1 MKETIK
7 IQYKGKPRKMYI
19 IKRAKHLKLN
29 DGDIFEVTKEEL
41 VELKKSRI
49 AYCFKEVKGSK
60 KETEVEDNGKS

>member
-1 MKETIK
+1 MKESIK
-7 IQYKGKPRKMYI
+7 VKYTGKPRKMYI

-29 DGDIFEVTKEEL
+29 DGDIFEVTKDEL

-60 KETEVEDNGKS
+60 KEVEVDGKGGL